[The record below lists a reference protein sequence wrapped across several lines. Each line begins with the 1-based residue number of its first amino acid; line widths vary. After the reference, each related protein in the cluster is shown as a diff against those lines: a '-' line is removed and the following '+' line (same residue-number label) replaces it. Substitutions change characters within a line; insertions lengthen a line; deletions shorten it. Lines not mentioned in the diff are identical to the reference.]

1 MNLSFSTR
9 GWQSC
14 GWEQDIATAVT
25 MRFGGI
31 ELYNAQREES
41 LTGRGGPLHKYNTAA
56 TVRQLREQGLKIPC
70 LDTSCDLSQGE
81 SLQEILAAMEIARNI
96 QCP

>member
-9 GWQSC
+9 GWQNC

-41 LTGRGGPLHKYNTAA
+41 LTGRGG
-56 TVRQLREQGLKIPC
+56 V
-70 LDTSCDLSQGE
+70 
-81 SLQEILAAMEIARNI
+81 
-96 QCP
+96 